1 LRASISD
8 KYWVIKR
15 DPKAGA
21 ARRERFLQG
30 TAGFWSTDRSLT
42 VLLVLLIGNIFV
54 VPLARFATWGRLT
67 GRGILSLIIIS
78 GIVTTIKDR
87 RLIALGVILAI
98 SSLFMG
104 LEDVEHPNFYL
115 HVINDLYSLLFIGF
129 LAILI
134 LRQAFRPG
142 PITSRRIQG
151 SVAVYLLLGLLWAVA
166 YEIVE
171 VLSPGSFSIGAR
183 QGATLSQLGYFSF
196 TTLTTLGFGDIL
208 PISPTA
214 RSLVVL
220 EGLVGQ
226 LFPPILI
233 ARLVALEIEYHRSPR
248 D

>member
-1 LRASISD
+1 
-8 KYWVIKR
+8 VIKR
-15 DPKAGA
+15 NLKAGA
-21 ARRERFLQG
+21 ARRERLLQG
-30 TAGFWSTDRSLT
+30 TAGFWSTDRSLS
-42 VLLVLLIGNIFV
+42 VLLFLLVGNIFL

-67 GRGILSLIIIS
+67 GRAILSLIIIS
-78 GIVTTIKDR
+78 GIVATIKDR

-98 SSLFMG
+98 SSLFTG
-104 LEDVEHPNFYL
+104 LEDVERPNFYL
-115 HVINDLYSLLFIGF
+115 HLINDLYSLVFIGL
-129 LAILI
+129 LAFVI

-171 VLSPGSFSIGAR
+171 VLSPGSFSVSAR

-196 TTLTTLGFGDIL
+196 TTLTTVGFGDIL
-208 PISPTA
+208 PISPAA

-220 EGLVGQ
+220 EALVGQ
-226 LFPPILI
+226 LFPAILI
-233 ARLVALEIEYHRSPR
+233 ARLVALEIEYHRTPR